1 MKKQLLN
8 FGICGLFIALMIGA
22 GSCEPTPIPD
32 DSKDDPQEQPKD
44 SIPDNP
50 QEPQDSLQGPQS
62 LNLSLFEELNQG

>member
-50 QEPQDSLQGPQS
+50 
-62 LNLSLFEELNQG
+62 